1 MHGGI
6 ELEAK
11 QLPTAVIAK
20 TEIQHEAE
28 VRRAA
33 LGMDGPVW
41 RLREPK
47 TTHAGGPTGL
57 RIIAGAQ

>member
-11 QLPTAVIAK
+11 QLPTAVIVT
-20 TEIQHEAE
+20 TEFQHEAE

-33 LGMDGPVW
+33 LGMNGPVW

-47 TTHAGGPTGL
+47 TTHASRPPGMG
-57 RIIAGAQ
+57 IIAGA

>member
-11 QLPTAVIAK
+11 QLPTAVIAT
-20 TEIQHEAE
+20 TEFQHEAE

-33 LGMDGPVW
+33 LGMDGPVR

-47 TTHAGGPTGL
+47 TARAGRPTGL
-57 RIIAGAQ
+57 RIIAGA